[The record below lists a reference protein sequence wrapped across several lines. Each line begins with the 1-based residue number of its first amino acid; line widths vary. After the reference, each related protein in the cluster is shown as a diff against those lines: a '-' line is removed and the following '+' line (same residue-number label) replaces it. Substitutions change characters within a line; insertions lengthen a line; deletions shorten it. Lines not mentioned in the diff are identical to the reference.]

1 MSYYAIFVSGL
12 ELACFIGIRPKERHR
27 PQRIRVAVELQLDS
41 AKLPKRGTDQTF
53 VSYDGLVEA
62 IRELAADG
70 HIGLVEVMA
79 GRLADHCL
87 KDPRAIKVKIRI
99 EKLDVLPAGASVGV
113 VLERS
118 R

>member
-1 MSYYAIFVSGL
+1 MAHYAIFVSGL
-12 ELACFIGIRPKERHR
+12 ELACFIGIHPKERDR
-27 PQRIRVAVELQLDS
+27 PQRIRVSVELALDAEDMPS
-41 AKLPKRGTDQTF
+41 KGSDVSF
-53 VSYDGLVEA
+53 VNYDGLVEA

-79 GRLADHCL
+79 NRLAQHCL
-87 KDPRAIKVKIRI
+87 ADPRARTVKIRI

>member
-12 ELACFIGIRPKERHR
+12 ELACFIGIHPKERHR
-27 PQRIRVAVELQLDS
+27 PQRIRVGVELHLDAS
-41 AKLPKRGTDQTF
+41 RLPKRGSDPNF

-62 IRELAADG
+62 IRGLASDG

-79 GRLADHCL
+79 KQLADHCFT
-87 KDPRAIKVKIRI
+87 DPRALKVKIRI

-113 VLERS
+113 VLERE

>member
-1 MSYYAIFVSGL
+1 MDHYAIFVSGL
-12 ELACFIGIRPKERHR
+12 ELACFIGIHPKERDR
-27 PQRIRVAVELQLDS
+27 PQRIRVAVELALDPS
-41 AKLPKRGTDQTF
+41 IMPQKGNDPSF

-62 IRELAADG
+62 ARELAADG

-79 GRLADHCL
+79 SRLAEHCL
-87 KDPRAIKVKIRI
+87 KDPRALKVKIRI